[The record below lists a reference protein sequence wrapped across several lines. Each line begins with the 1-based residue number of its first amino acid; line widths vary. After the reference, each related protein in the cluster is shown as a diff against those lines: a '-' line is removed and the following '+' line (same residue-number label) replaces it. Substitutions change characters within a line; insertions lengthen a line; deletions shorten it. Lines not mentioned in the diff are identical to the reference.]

1 MTASS
6 LALTDRRCEE
16 CERLMAIIDR
26 TPGGAITLYSCP
38 VGHLLFVSAQGE
50 VLNER
55 AKS

>member
-1 MTASS
+1 MAASS

-16 CERLMAIIDR
+16 CERWMAIIDR
-26 TPGGAITLYSCP
+26 TPGGAITLYSP